1 MRPLRIFNLARPPS
15 AFPSASCRLSIQA
28 TRACRSSPVRTQL
41 RQRHHFPT
49 RPLAHAKESRL
60 DPVTLLLAIS
70 TAFVS
75 AYILD
80 TYYQSPPS
88 DKPPLPDTPVLS
100 TPLAPL
106 SEPDMAPTT
115 LPGRP
120 GSLTPDQEEKLRELW
135 LQTLDVFG
143 VISGARPSV
152 DAASAASTPA
162 PADPKK
168 KSKLSMFSRKNKDAD
183 HSAENTDDEN
193 DKHGQAKEF
202 RQALQNQ
209 SPESLRTAFW
219 GMVKHDDP
227 DALLLRF
234 LRARKWDV
242 QAALVMMISTLH
254 WRSQEMHVDDD
265 IVYKGE
271 GGALID
277 AKSASDAT
285 TKKDAEDFLT
295 QLRMGK
301 SFLHGVDAEG
311 RPVCVVRARLHRAGE
326 QTEKSL
332 ERFTVYTIDTARM
345 MLRPPIDTATI
356 IFDMTGFSMSN
367 MDYTPVKFMIKCF
380 EANYPE
386 SLGSVLVYKA
396 PWVFQGI
403 WKIIRG
409 WLDPVVAS
417 KINFCSN
424 VEELSAFIP
433 KSQISKEL
441 GGEEAWEYH
450 YVEPRE
456 GENDK
461 MKDTVT
467 KDKIETERKELVQR
481 YQTETVHW
489 AKGENK
495 GEQRSA
501 LRQELLQNYW
511 QLDPY
516 VRARTLYDRIG
527 VIGHDGKMNFYP
539 TAVSTSSADLD

>member
-1 MRPLRIFNLARPPS
+1 M
-15 AFPSASCRLSIQA
+15 
-28 TRACRSSPVRTQL
+28 
-41 RQRHHFPT
+41 
-49 RPLAHAKESRL
+49 
-60 DPVTLLLAIS
+60 DPITLLLAIS
-70 TAFVS
+70 TGFAT
-75 AYILD
+75 AYIVD
-80 TYYQSPPS
+80 TYHQSSKP
-88 DKPPLPDTPVLS
+88 DKPSLPDTSVPS
-100 TPLAPL
+100 IPLETEA
-106 SEPDMAPTT
+106 EPDMAPTT

-120 GSLTPDQEEKLRELW
+120 GNLTPDQEEKLRELW
-135 LQTLDVFG
+135 MQTLDVFG
-143 VISGARPSV
+143 VVSGARPSV

-162 PADPKK
+162 PADQKK

-311 RPVCVVRARLHRAGE
+311 RPVCIVRARLHRAGE

-345 MLRPPIDTATI
+345 MLRPPIDTAVSLLLYQQN
-356 IFDMTGFSMSN
+356 FD
-367 MDYTPVKFMIKCF
+367 
-380 EANYPE
+380 
-386 SLGSVLVYKA
+386 
-396 PWVFQGI
+396 
-403 WKIIRG
+403 R
-409 WLDPVVAS
+409 
-417 KINFCSN
+417 
-424 VEELSAFIP
+424 
-433 KSQISKEL
+433 
-441 GGEEAWEYH
+441 
-450 YVEPRE
+450 
-456 GENDK
+456 
-461 MKDTVT
+461 
-467 KDKIETERKELVQR
+467 
-481 YQTETVHW
+481 
-489 AKGENK
+489 
-495 GEQRSA
+495 
-501 LRQELLQNYW
+501 
-511 QLDPY
+511 
-516 VRARTLYDRIG
+516 
-527 VIGHDGKMNFYP
+527 
-539 TAVSTSSADLD
+539 

>member
-1 MRPLRIFNLARPPS
+1 MRPFRIFNLVRPSSTLSLPS
-15 AFPSASCRLSIQA
+15 SSLSRQA
-28 TRACRSSPVRTQL
+28 TRAYRASPFRRTY
-41 RQRHHFPT
+41 FPT
-49 RPLAHAKESRL
+49 RPTFYLKESAL
-60 DPVTLLLAIS
+60 DPVTLLLAVS
-70 TAFVS
+70 TGFAA
-75 AYILD
+75 AYIAD
-80 TYYQSPPS
+80 TYYKTPEPIE
-88 DKPPLPDTPVLS
+88 PALPDTSAPS
-100 TPLAPL
+100 KPLELDA
-106 SEPDMAPTT
+106 EADMAPTT

-120 GSLTPDQEEKLRELW
+120 GNLTPDQEEKLRELW
-135 LQTLDVFG
+135 MQTLDVFG
-143 VISGARPSV
+143 VVSGARPSV

-162 PADPKK
+162 PADHKK

-265 IVYKGE
+265 IVFKGE

-311 RPVCVVRARLHRAGE
+311 RPVCIVRARLHRAGE

-345 MLRPPIDTATI
+345 MLRPPIDTA
-356 IFDMTGFSMSN
+356 
-367 MDYTPVKFMIKCF
+367 V
-380 EANYPE
+380 
-386 SLGSVLVYKA
+386 SL
-396 PWVFQGI
+396 I
-403 WKIIRG
+403 
-409 WLDPVVAS
+409 
-417 KINFCSN
+417 
-424 VEELSAFIP
+424 
-433 KSQISKEL
+433 
-441 GGEEAWEYH
+441 
-450 YVEPRE
+450 
-456 GENDK
+456 
-461 MKDTVT
+461 
-467 KDKIETERKELVQR
+467 
-481 YQTETVHW
+481 
-489 AKGENK
+489 
-495 GEQRSA
+495 
-501 LRQELLQNYW
+501 
-511 QLDPY
+511 
-516 VRARTLYDRIG
+516 VR
-527 VIGHDGKMNFYP
+527 
-539 TAVSTSSADLD
+539 

>member
-1 MRPLRIFNLARPPS
+1 MRPFRILDLARPSSLISSSPS
-15 AFPSASCRLSIQA
+15 RRLSIQA
-28 TRACRSSPVRTQL
+28 TRTYRSSPL
-41 RQRHHFPT
+41 RPPFHQPRHFPT
-49 RPLAHAKESRL
+49 RPPFHCKESLL
-60 DPVTLLLAIS
+60 DPVTLLFAIS
-70 TAFVS
+70 TGFAT
-75 AYILD
+75 AYIAD
-80 TYYQSPPS
+80 TYYSTSIS
-88 DKPPLPDTPVLS
+88 DKASIPDDPIPSLPLDSDLES
-100 TPLAPL
+100 
-106 SEPDMAPTT
+106 DMAPTA

-143 VISGARPSV
+143 VISGARPSL
-152 DAASAASTPA
+152 DTASVASTA

-202 RQALQNQ
+202 RQALQSQ

-242 QAALVMMISTLH
+242 QAALVMMIASLH

-345 MLRPPIDTATI
+345 MLRPPIDTA
-356 IFDMTGFSMSN
+356 
-367 MDYTPVKFMIKCF
+367 
-380 EANYPE
+380 
-386 SLGSVLVYKA
+386 
-396 PWVFQGI
+396 
-403 WKIIRG
+403 
-409 WLDPVVAS
+409 
-417 KINFCSN
+417 
-424 VEELSAFIP
+424 
-433 KSQISKEL
+433 
-441 GGEEAWEYH
+441 
-450 YVEPRE
+450 
-456 GENDK
+456 
-461 MKDTVT
+461 
-467 KDKIETERKELVQR
+467 
-481 YQTETVHW
+481 
-489 AKGENK
+489 
-495 GEQRSA
+495 
-501 LRQELLQNYW
+501 
-511 QLDPY
+511 
-516 VRARTLYDRIG
+516 
-527 VIGHDGKMNFYP
+527 
-539 TAVSTSSADLD
+539 VSTIER

>member
-1 MRPLRIFNLARPPS
+1 MRPFRITHLARPSSILSSP
-15 AFPSASCRLSIQA
+15 SCRLSVQA
-28 TRACRSSPVRTQL
+28 TRSYRSSPL
-41 RQRHHFPT
+41 RPPFRQPRHFPT
-49 RPLAHAKESRL
+49 RPTFQLKESRL

-70 TAFVS
+70 TAFAT
-75 AYILD
+75 AYIANS
-80 TYYQSPPS
+80 YYSTTNS
-88 DKPPLPDTPVLS
+88 DKASLPDTPGPSL
-100 TPLAPL
+100 P
-106 SEPDMAPTT
+106 SETEPESDMAPIT

-143 VISGARPSV
+143 VISGARPSL
-152 DAASAASTPA
+152 DAAPAASTPA
-162 PADPKK
+162 DHKK

-271 GGALID
+271 GGAVID

-345 MLRPPIDTATI
+345 MLRPPIDTA
-356 IFDMTGFSMSN
+356 
-367 MDYTPVKFMIKCF
+367 
-380 EANYPE
+380 
-386 SLGSVLVYKA
+386 
-396 PWVFQGI
+396 
-403 WKIIRG
+403 
-409 WLDPVVAS
+409 
-417 KINFCSN
+417 
-424 VEELSAFIP
+424 
-433 KSQISKEL
+433 
-441 GGEEAWEYH
+441 
-450 YVEPRE
+450 
-456 GENDK
+456 
-461 MKDTVT
+461 
-467 KDKIETERKELVQR
+467 
-481 YQTETVHW
+481 
-489 AKGENK
+489 
-495 GEQRSA
+495 
-501 LRQELLQNYW
+501 
-511 QLDPY
+511 
-516 VRARTLYDRIG
+516 
-527 VIGHDGKMNFYP
+527 
-539 TAVSTSSADLD
+539 VSTTKKRQKTRLLTVAARPLSLT

>member
-1 MRPLRIFNLARPPS
+1 MRPSRILDLARPSSFLSSP
-15 AFPSASCRLSIQA
+15 SCRLSIQA
-28 TRACRSSPVRTQL
+28 TRTYRSSPL
-41 RQRHHFPT
+41 RPPFRQPRHFPT
-49 RPLAHAKESRL
+49 RPTFHLKESLL

-70 TAFVS
+70 TGFAT
-75 AYILD
+75 AYIVD
-80 TYYQSPPS
+80 TYYSTTNS
-88 DKPPLPDTPVLS
+88 DKASIPDIPIPSLPKEKELES
-100 TPLAPL
+100 
-106 SEPDMAPTT
+106 DMAPTT

-143 VISGARPSV
+143 VISGARPSL
-152 DAASAASTPA
+152 DTASVAST

-202 RQALQNQ
+202 RQAIQNQ

-271 GGALID
+271 GGAVID
-277 AKSASDAT
+277 AKSASDVT
-285 TKKDAEDFLT
+285 VKNDAEDFLT

-301 SFLHGVDAEG
+301 SFLHGTDAEG

-345 MLRPPIDTATI
+345 MLRPPIDTAVSI
-356 IFDMTGFSMSN
+356 IQQCHKT
-367 MDYTPVKFMIKCF
+367 
-380 EANYPE
+380 
-386 SLGSVLVYKA
+386 
-396 PWVFQGI
+396 
-403 WKIIRG
+403 
-409 WLDPVVAS
+409 
-417 KINFCSN
+417 
-424 VEELSAFIP
+424 
-433 KSQISKEL
+433 
-441 GGEEAWEYH
+441 
-450 YVEPRE
+450 
-456 GENDK
+456 
-461 MKDTVT
+461 
-467 KDKIETERKELVQR
+467 
-481 YQTETVHW
+481 
-489 AKGENK
+489 
-495 GEQRSA
+495 
-501 LRQELLQNYW
+501 
-511 QLDPY
+511 
-516 VRARTLYDRIG
+516 
-527 VIGHDGKMNFYP
+527 
-539 TAVSTSSADLD
+539 

>member
-1 MRPLRIFNLARPPS
+1 MRPFRILNLARPS
-15 AFPSASCRLSIQA
+15 STFSSSLSSLSRQA
-28 TRACRSSPVRTQL
+28 TRAYRCSPSR
-41 RQRHHFPT
+41 RHHFPT
-49 RPLAHAKESRL
+49 RPTLHLKESLL

-70 TAFVS
+70 TGFAA
-75 AYILD
+75 AYIVD
-80 TYYQSPPS
+80 TYYQAPESAKPS
-88 DKPPLPDTPVLS
+88 LPDTPTPS
-100 TPLAPL
+100 TPSKPL
-106 SEPDMAPTT
+106 LEADMAPTI

-120 GSLTPDQEEKLRELW
+120 GNLTPDQEEKLRELW
-135 LQTLDVFG
+135 MQTFDVFG
-143 VISGARPSV
+143 VVSGARPSV

-162 PADPKK
+162 PADHKK
-168 KSKLSMFSRKNKDAD
+168 KSKLSMFSRKHKDAD
-183 HSAENTDDEN
+183 NSAENTDDEN

-271 GGALID
+271 EGALID
-277 AKSASDAT
+277 AKSAADAT
-285 TKKDAEDFLT
+285 SKKDAEDFLA

-311 RPVCVVRARLHRAGE
+311 SPVCIVRARLHHGGE

-441 GGEEAWEYH
+441 GGDEAWEYH
-450 YVEPRE
+450 YVEPRD

-461 MKDTVT
+461 MKDTAT
-467 KDKIETERKELVQR
+467 RDRIEAERKELVQK
-481 YQTETVHW
+481 YQTETVQW

-501 LRQELLQNYW
+501 LRQQLLQNYW

-527 VIGHDGKMNFYP
+527 IIGHDGKMDFYP
-539 TAVSTSSADLD
+539 SAASTSSADLD